1 MMRSLSPYPPR
12 GDQISHGSIPS
23 PLSMA
28 QGIHSFAFAF
38 TAIFWFWIVCWT
50 AAGQA
55 QELSPDLAARLAHTV
70 MQRWPQGEP
79 PQPGTSVRWNY
90 ELGTLL
96 NGMDALWYETA
107 DADYYRYVK
116 QCIDELLSAD
126 GSIPTYR
133 LQENSLDNILLGRQL
148 LLLYRVT
155 RQPKYYTAA
164 ALLRQQLSTQPRNRF
179 DGFWH
184 KQIYPDQVWLD
195 GLYMAEPFYAEYAS
209 TFQEPRDFN
218 DITRQ
223 FVVIYEHAR
232 DPKTGLLYH
241 AWDASKMEAW
251 ANKTTGLSSIFWA
264 RGIGWYMMALVDSL
278 PYYRQDDPGRA
289 KLLTI
294 LNSVAASVVRYQD
307 ERTGLWYQVLNQ
319 PGAKGNYFESSA
331 ACMFT
336 YALAKGVR
344 LSYLPAHYS
353 RNAALAWQGINK
365 QFIKDD
371 ADGSVTFTGTVKGI
385 GLGGTPY
392 RDGSYSYYVTAPV
405 VSNDPKGIGTFLLAA
420 SEMQVAPIASSGH
433 GERAVVDAWFNSQ
446 QRANAAGQQEYF
458 HYKWDD
464 FSNDGFSLLGHVFRS
479 YGVTTDTLYSAP
491 TTEKLKG
498 AQFYIIASP
507 DIPVKNPHPHY
518 LQPEDARQVAQWV
531 KLGGV
536 LILMAN
542 DPANGDIEHLDQ
554 LADLFGIHFNDV
566 LSHHVI
572 GNDHDMGRIP
582 VAGAGLLFHHPHT
595 FFMKDTCTISLK
607 APAASLL
614 QDRGDILMATA
625 KYGKGTIFAVVDPWI
640 YNEYTDGRNLPPE
653 YDNFGGAMELVNWL
667 VKQVPRETS
676 SPAGAVS
683 K

>member
-1 MMRSLSPYPPR
+1 MKRYLSRYPP
-12 GDQISHGSIPS
+12 QIFYGPIPH
-23 PLSMA
+23 LGMRVRF
-28 QGIHSFAFAF
+28 FAFALATF
-38 TAIFWFWIVCWT
+38 CFSTVCRPAISH
-50 AAGQA
+50 A
-55 QELSPDLAARLAHTV
+55 QERASDVAERVAQTA

-79 PQPGTSVRWNY
+79 SQPGAPVKWNY

-96 NGMDALWYETA
+96 NGMDALWYQTA

-116 QCIDELLSAD
+116 HCIDQLLSAD

-133 LQENSLDNILLGRQL
+133 LQDHSLDDILLGRQL

-164 ALLRQQLSTQPRNRF
+164 ALLREQLSNQPRNRF

-184 KQIYPDQVWLD
+184 KQIYPDQMWLD
-195 GLYMAEPFYAEYAS
+195 GLYMAEPFYAEYAAI
-209 TFQEPRDFN
+209 FQKPDVFA
-218 DITRQ
+218 DTTRQ
-223 FVVIYEHAR
+223 FVLIYEHAR

-241 AWDASKMEAW
+241 AWDASKKQAW
-251 ANKTTGLSSIFWA
+251 ADKGTGLSSVFWA
-264 RGIGWYMMALVDSL
+264 RGMGWYMMALVDSL
-278 PYYRQDDPGRA
+278 PYYSPDDPGRA
-289 KLLTI
+289 KLLAI
-294 LNSVAASVVRYQD
+294 LNSLAASVVRHQD
-307 ERTGLWYQVLNQ
+307 QRTGLWYQVLNK
-319 PGAKGNYFESSA
+319 PGDEGNYFESSA

-353 RNAALAWQGINK
+353 RNAALAWQGINQ
-365 QFIKDD
+365 QFIKEE
-371 ADGSVTFTGTVKGI
+371 ADGSVTFTGTVKAI

-392 RDGSYSYYVTAPV
+392 RDGSYSYYVSAPV
-405 VSNDPKGIGTFLLAA
+405 VSNDAKGIGSFLLAA
-420 SEMQVAPIASSGH
+420 SEMHVAPLVASGR

-458 HYKWDD
+458 HYKWND

-479 YGVTTDTLYSAP
+479 HGVATDTLYSAP
-491 TTEKLKG
+491 TAEKLKG

-507 DIPVKNPHPHY
+507 DIPAKNPHPNY

-536 LILMAN
+536 LVLMAN

-554 LADLFGIHFNDV
+554 LADLFGIHFNAV
-566 LSHHVI
+566 LSHHVV
-572 GNDHDMGRIP
+572 GNDHAMGRIP
-582 VAGAGLLFHHPHT
+582 VAGDGPLFHNPHT

-607 APAASLL
+607 TPAVSLL
-614 QDRGDILMATA
+614 QDKGDILMATA
-625 KYGKGTIFAVVDPWI
+625 KYGKGTVFAVADPWI

-653 YDNFGGAMELVNWL
+653 YDNFGGAMELVSWL
-667 VKQVPRETS
+667 VKQGPRNAVP
-676 SPAGAVS
+676 PP
-683 K
+683 